1 MYDSDG
7 DLKVIS
13 PPTKVTLTVIS
24 LSSESELG
32 TPQKPDVKRTRL
44 SFRRYVGVLTIC
56 KYLSYYGL

>member
-13 PPTKVTLTVIS
+13 TPTKVTLTADDVIS
-24 LSSESELG
+24 LSSESEFG

-44 SFRRYVGVLTIC
+44 SFRRYVGILTIC
-56 KYLSYYGL
+56 KYLS